1 MRNMDHMLLE
11 ISERVQELIRTTTMS
26 REAIVEQVQQEFPKH
41 KELVEWAI
49 L

>member
-1 MRNMDHMLLE
+1 MRNEDHLLAA
-11 ISERVQELIRTTTMS
+11 IAARVQELIRTTALS
-26 REAIVEQVQQEFPKH
+26 RDAIVEQVQQEFPKH

>member
-1 MRNMDHMLLE
+1 MRDEDHLLVV
-11 ISERVQELIRTTTMS
+11 IATRVQELIRTTTLS
-26 REAIVEQVQQEFPKH
+26 RDAIVEQVQQEFPKH

>member
-1 MRNMDHMLLE
+1 MRNEDHLLVA
-11 ISERVQELIRTTTMS
+11 IAARVQELIRTTTMS
-26 REAIVEQVQQEFPKH
+26 REAIVEQVQHEFPKH